1 MSYKPFFI
9 KKKMAHNQREQEVD
23 QVNPALLSD
32 GGRVKQELKDD
43 AFGTQM
49 RVHVC
54 IVDDV
59 SDGSLRRKL
68 LKAAR
73 AGIRAENANGFIVH
87 VPEIVSSLAFLLMK
101 NKDKAELEKESAA
114 DMQNRA
120 AQEFRKVRRAL
131 FEDIIADTLE
141 ARGIIAA
148 PEAIDR
154 VHDAL
159 DGAGVQPGQPNFA
172 DDVVDA
178 LGQANLYAP
187 SALTKPVKASNL
199 QAVVSQVVSLNNL
212 SSQEIAAELAA
223 GGVSNPLAIQNR
235 AIAAALPSTTYHRFL
250 TIAKNAI
257 SSNGGASML
266 ASYGFDELAGAAIFS
281 VLAGKASPA
290 EVDPETL
297 RAGVE
302 EFFRQNQASLYK
314 DRIAEVF
321 AARYIEADANR
332 INAAYMLLTE
342 RRVPLNDP
350 DFAEKLIE
358 SLPELRVYEN
368 YEPLFSTLR
377 DEGLS
382 APLEDFG
389 GPLPPGLKRSAISL
403 LNDLNVNPNA
413 TDNDWARAALSIA
426 GAGGGAGSFGGGGY
440 GGNAGGE
447 ATFGGI
453 IGGLASPPGLPP
465 VRMRRFE
472 DEFTAGIDA
481 DRIRTMARA
490 YYIYQFDRLGII
502 DMVEELVARQRS
514 FAYDLGNSPAN
525 TLMSHYRQ
533 VYRIV
538 YPAAEDR
545 RRTFSMV
552 FEEGARGEASRN
564 LLGALGEAGIDLQR
578 VNNAGAYFA
587 EDRNRGYSYA
597 RFRFVRAGMNLQRFL
612 SDVGGYHMP
621 DLVSRC
627 WHQVHF
633 CFSILER
640 PEVQQYWGGRFNSGL
655 WAVVEG
661 MLNEAI
667 GDDREDRRRVYG
679 TQLTDR
685 ARTLA
690 VFGHDLFGWLADN
703 ASTLQTAPDAE
714 LDRGLEILQSWL
726 AAFRRP
732 DSLGDWIDDDAFY
745 DGSEEAPMDV
755 GDEYAAE
762 AEADAMQD
770 ADML

>member
-1 MSYKPFFI
+1 MAYRPSFI
-9 KKKMAHNQREQEVD
+9 RKLMAVQQRQRELDSIEA
-23 QVNPALLSD
+23 ALLSD
-32 GGRVKQELKDD
+32 VAQVKKDLSDD
-43 AFGTQM
+43 AFGTPV
-49 RVHVC
+49 RIHVY
-54 IVDDV
+54 ILEDM
-59 SDGSLRRKL
+59 SDAQIRRKL
-68 LKAAR
+68 MAAAR
-73 AGIRAENANGFIVH
+73 KGVRSEKGNGFLVH
-87 VPEIVSSLAFLLMK
+87 SPDIASSIAFSL
-101 NKDKAELEKESAA
+101 
-114 DMQNRA
+114 MQNKSPADLGNETEAALARRA
-120 AQEFRKVRRAL
+120 ATIFKGQRENL
-131 FEDIIADTLE
+131 FKDIIADTLE
-141 ARGIIAA
+141 ARGIKAA
-148 PEAIDR
+148 SSTIDQ
-154 VHDAL
+154 VFDAL
-159 DGAGVQPGQPNFA
+159 DATGKHPGQPDFA
-172 DDVVDA
+172 DNVVEA
-178 LGQANLYAP
+178 LGSANHYVT
-187 SALTKPVKASNL
+187 SALTAPVRTAGLTAMISAVAALKPAR
-199 QAVVSQVVSLNNL
+199 QA
-212 SSQEIAAELAA
+212 EIAAELNVA
-223 GGVSNPLAIQNR
+223 GINNPLAIQNS
-235 AIAAALPSTTYHRFL
+235 AIAATLPTTTYHRFL

-266 ASYGFDELAGAAIFS
+266 ASYGFDELAGAAVYS
-281 VLAGKASPA
+281 VLAGEAKPA
-290 EVDPETL
+290 EVAPETL

-302 EFFRQNQASLYK
+302 EFFRQNEANLYK
-314 DRIAEVF
+314 DRIAQVF
-321 AARYIEADANR
+321 SERYIEADEAR
-332 INAAYMLLTE
+332 VQAAYMLLTE
-342 RRVPLNDP
+342 RHVPLNDP

-377 DEGLS
+377 DNGLS
-382 APLEDFG
+382 TPVDDFG
-389 GPLPPGLKRSAISL
+389 GPLAPGLKRSAISL
-403 LNDLNVNPNA
+403 LHGLNVDPNA
-413 TDNDWARAALSIA
+413 PDNDWARAALSIA
-426 GAGGGAGSFGGGGY
+426 GAGGGFGGGD
-440 GGNAGGE
+440 GGGGGS
-447 ATFGGI
+447 TFGGI

-465 VRMRRFE
+465 VKMRRFE

-525 TLMSHYRQ
+525 ALMSHYRQ

-564 LLGALGEAGIDLQR
+564 LLGALGESAIDLQR
-578 VNNAGAYFA
+578 VNNAGAYFS
-587 EDRNRGYSYA
+587 EDQNRGYSYA

-621 DLVSRC
+621 DLVGRC

-661 MLNEAI
+661 LLNEAI

-690 VFGHDLFGWLADN
+690 VFGHDLFDWLADN

-732 DSLGDWIDDDAFY
+732 DSIGDWIDDDAFY
-745 DGSEEAPMDV
+745 DGNEEGPSDV
-755 GDEYAAE
+755 GDDYAAE
-762 AEADAMQD
+762 AEADALQD